1 MLWYQI
7 FIAISLSLFVCPGV
21 IAGLDPAIHRC
32 EDSLSLMDARVNRAS
47 TPVFDGLM
55 PAHDNAIRVT
65 GMLIRRLAIAALA
78 AVLPVGA
85 AQAQDYPS
93 RPVRLI
99 VPFAA
104 GGGTDTI
111 SRIIAQAL
119 SEQLKGTVVVENVGG
134 AGGSIG
140 TAQVAKAAADGYTL
154 LSATPSITIN
164 PHIQRNVAYSV
175 LRDFVPVAQVT
186 TSPAVLIANKE
197 FPAKSVADLIAL
209 ARAKPGK
216 ISYGSAGIG
225 SFNFLAAELFKAM
238 AGVDITHIPYRGTGP
253 ALIDL
258 IGGRIEVQFEN
269 APAVLGQIRN
279 GELKAIAVGTA
290 GRSAILPELPTIA
303 DTVPGY
309 ESSSWLGL
317 LAPAATPRPVIER
330 LNAAINKALA
340 DEAIRKRLDALGV
353 ERAGGRADAFGA
365 YLRAKVEETDRIA
378 KTAGLKPE

>member
-1 MLWYQI
+1 
-7 FIAISLSLFVCPGV
+7 
-21 IAGLDPAIHRC
+21 
-32 EDSLSLMDARVNRAS
+32 
-47 TPVFDGLM
+47 
-55 PAHDNAIRVT
+55 
-65 GMLIRRLAIAALA
+65 MLIRRLAIAALA

-353 ERAGGRADAFGA
+353 ERAGGGADAFGA